1 MPAFFFVGP
10 VVRFLFE
17 VERVVAI
24 AVTLPTIIIR
34 LNELLQLLRRKHSNF
49 TPRMHLFELVAEFKA
64 PFWELISLF
73 GQRFEDFVCESGK
86 LDPHKVGLLFAIG
99 VK

>member
-1 MPAFFFVGP
+1 
-10 VVRFLFE
+10 
-17 VERVVAI
+17 
-24 AVTLPTIIIR
+24 
-34 LNELLQLLRRKHSNF
+34 
-49 TPRMHLFELVAEFKA
+49 MHLFELVAEFKA